1 MKYTGLNINDKI
13 KSYFEQKKE
22 LDKQQR
28 SVLQLSKEI
37 KEYLTGENLSEY
49 DSEDLTVTITEINK
63 DAIDEDTLIPVLK
76 ELFPNAVK
84 TKEYVDMDELE
95 NLVYTRQISPDFIQ
109 SFIIHKEPTIR
120 LNIKQR
126 KENEKNG

>member
-28 SVLQLSKEI
+28 NVLQLSKDI
-37 KEYLTGENLSEY
+37 KEYLISEDLSEY
-49 DSEDLTVTITEINK
+49 DSDDLTVSISEISK
-63 DAIDEDTLIPVLK
+63 DTIDEENLIPLLK
-76 ELFPNAVK
+76 ESFPNVVK
-84 TKEYVDMDELE
+84 LKEYIDMDELE
-95 NLVYTRQISPDFIQ
+95 NLVYTRQIPPDFIQ

-126 KENEKNG
+126 KENENV

>member
-28 SVLQLSKEI
+28 DVLQLSKEI
-37 KEYLTGENLSEY
+37 KEYLLSHDLSEY
-49 DSEDLTVTITEINK
+49 DSDDLTVSISEISK
-63 DAIDEDTLIPVLK
+63 DTIDEEGLIPVLK
-76 ELFPNAVK
+76 ESFPNVVK
-84 TKEYVDMDELE
+84 LKEYVDMDELE

-109 SFIIHKEPTIR
+109 QYIIHKEPTIR

-126 KENEKNG
+126 KEKENG

>member
-1 MKYTGLNINDKI
+1 MKYTGLSINDKI

-28 SVLQLSKEI
+28 DVLQLSKEI
-37 KEYLTGENLSEY
+37 KEYLLSHDLSEY
-49 DSEDLTVTITEINK
+49 DSDDLTVSISEINK
-63 DAIDEDTLIPVLK
+63 DTIDEENLIPILK
-76 ELFPNAVK
+76 ESFPNVVK
-84 TKEYVDMDELE
+84 LKEYVDMDELE

-126 KENEKNG
+126 KENENG

>member
-1 MKYTGLNINDKI
+1 MKYTGLSINDKI

-28 SVLQLSKEI
+28 DVLQLSKDI
-37 KEYLTGENLSEY
+37 KEYLLAEDLSELEA
-49 DSEDLTVTITEINK
+49 DDLIVSITEISK
-63 DAIDEDTLIPVLK
+63 DTIDEENLIPILK
-76 ELFPNAVK
+76 ESFPNVVK
-84 TKEYVDMDELE
+84 LKEYVDMDELE
-95 NLVYTRQISPDFIQ
+95 NLVYTRQIPPDFIQ

-126 KENEKNG
+126 KENENG

>member
-22 LDKQQR
+22 VDKQQR
-28 SVLQLSKEI
+28 DVLQLSKEI
-37 KEYLTGENLSEY
+37 KEYLLSHDLSEY
-49 DSEDLTVTITEINK
+49 DSDDLTVSISEISK
-63 DAIDEDTLIPVLK
+63 DTIDEENLIPMLK
-76 ELFPNAVK
+76 ESFPNVVK
-84 TKEYVDMDELE
+84 LKEYVDMDELE

-109 SFIIHKEPTIR
+109 SFIVHKEPTIR

-126 KENEKNG
+126 KEKENG

>member
-1 MKYTGLNINDKI
+1 MKYIGLSINDKI
-13 KSYFEQKKE
+13 KSYFKQKKE

-37 KEYLTGENLSEY
+37 KEYLTEENLSEY

-63 DAIDEDTLIPVLK
+63 DVLDEESLIPVLK
-76 ELFPNAVK
+76 KSFPSAVK
-84 TKEYVDMDELE
+84 SKEYVDMDELE

-109 SFIIHKEPTIR
+109 SFIVHKEPTIR

-126 KENEKNG
+126 KEKENG

>member
-1 MKYTGLNINDKI
+1 MKYTGLSINDKI

-28 SVLQLSKEI
+28 AVLQLSKDI
-37 KEYLTGENLSEY
+37 KEYLLEENLSELEA
-49 DSEDLTVTITEINK
+49 DDLIVSITEISK
-63 DAIDEDTLIPVLK
+63 DVIDEEKLLPVLK
-76 ELFPNAVK
+76 MSFPNAVK
-84 TKEYVDMDELE
+84 MKEYVDMDELE

-109 SFIIHKEPTIR
+109 QFIIHKEPTIR

-126 KENEKNG
+126 KENENG